1 MTIAPL
7 MCCANIDSS
16 NEWLGPASTVVVAL
30 VGLCSGVIIAK
41 LSSHLE
47 LMKTL
52 CLRKVEVYEA
62 AMRQLVLKINLY
74 ANFLNT
80 LRGAVDS
87 STLEMRLG
95 LMAAVLAQLP
105 QVEQNDADVAR
116 LLFYTDLPSYDNLPL
131 MSEIPR
137 FLETVK
143 RIVQKTQG
151 QLTSDERIDLAKKL
165 NEAVARFGPLAETEY
180 NQQQAIFAKLKKD
193 IALDR
198 QLRKLLRADE

>member
-1 MTIAPL
+1 
-7 MCCANIDSS
+7 
-16 NEWLGPASTVVVAL
+16 
-30 VGLCSGVIIAK
+30 
-41 LSSHLE
+41 
-47 LMKTL
+47 
-52 CLRKVEVYEA
+52 
-62 AMRQLVLKINLY
+62 MRQSVLKINIY

-116 LLFYTDLPSYDNLPL
+116 LLFYTDLPPYDNLPL
-131 MSEIPR
+131 MLEIPR
-137 FLETVK
+137 FLEIVK
-143 RIVQKTQG
+143 RIAQRTQG

-193 IALDR
+193 ITSDR
-198 QLRKLLRADE
+198 LLRKLLRAGE

>member
-1 MTIAPL
+1 MIIASL
-7 MCCANIDSS
+7 MCCVNIDSS

-47 LMKTL
+47 LRKTL
-52 CLRKVEVYEA
+52 CLRKVEVYES
-62 AMRQLVLKINLY
+62 AMRQLVLKINIY

-116 LLFYTDLPSYDNLPL
+116 
-131 MSEIPR
+131 
-137 FLETVK
+137 
-143 RIVQKTQG
+143 
-151 QLTSDERIDLAKKL
+151 
-165 NEAVARFGPLAETEY
+165 FGPLAETEY

-193 IALDR
+193 ITSDR
-198 QLRKLLRADE
+198 LLRKLLRAGE